1 MYAFPSIVFSK
12 KAIEASNGKPDM
24 FYCMEVLNH
33 TGIVL
38 VPGSGFKQRDGTH
51 HFRITTLIRPD
62 EKLAEK
68 MKVFNDFNTKFHAK
82 YE

>member
-1 MYAFPSIVFSK
+1 
-12 KAIEASNGKPDM
+12 
-24 FYCMEVLNH
+24 MEVLAN

-38 VPGSGFKQRDGTH
+38 VPGSGFKQREGTH

-68 MKVFNDFNTKFHAK
+68 MKIFNDFNTKFHA
-82 YE
+82 YYQ

>member
-1 MYAFPSIVFSK
+1 
-12 KAIEASNGKPDM
+12 
-24 FYCMEVLNH
+24 MEVLNH

-62 EKLAEK
+62 ELLAEK